1 MNDSHLLRSRKHHQH
16 PHKQECVT
24 LATFALARSA
34 LIFQHTERL
43 LCFNLFH
50 LTMKTTWQPNLDT
63 EIRLDCGLLLFEQN
77 MFHPFPHATAC
88 FLVFSSK
95 IGPHPR
101 CKDDVIQRK
110 QKSGKT
116 VKAIIKPKHQLA
128 KQRRRITGS
137 YTEGKPKIRPA
148 RSVTEEQ
155 NNRSCNPTNTPNPD
169 NNKSYRLQRPVKM
182 ALWKSDQITASV
194 VNCHKFF
201 SFCFRDIVDNV
212 DDFPCRLC
220 CFLSRYHCHCNLFGK
235 ESERKKVFGQTPHQ
249 HCEIIVLM
257 CQCFQREILYQL
269 DWTTWN
275 QTKCWFL
282 K

>member
-1 MNDSHLLRSRKHHQH
+1 
-16 PHKQECVT
+16 
-24 LATFALARSA
+24 
-34 LIFQHTERL
+34 
-43 LCFNLFH
+43 
-50 LTMKTTWQPNLDT
+50 
-63 EIRLDCGLLLFEQN
+63 

-88 FLVFSSK
+88 FLAFSSK
-95 IGPHPR
+95 IGPHPP

-128 KQRRRITGS
+128 KQRRSITGS

-155 NNRSCNPTNTPNPD
+155 NNRSCDPTNTPNPD

-182 ALWKSDQITASV
+182 ALWKSDQITASE

-235 ESERKKVFGQTPHQ
+235 ESERKKVFGQNTPSTLWNYCPNVSMLSAWNFISTELDHMKSNEMLVF
-249 HCEIIVLM
+249 EISENNACSFARFERAFFIFVNFAAVHVLL
-257 CQCFQREILYQL
+257 CSCVDNER
-269 DWTTWN
+269 TWRHLSIFSYIS
-275 QTKCWFL
+275 KPL
-282 K
+282 MPI